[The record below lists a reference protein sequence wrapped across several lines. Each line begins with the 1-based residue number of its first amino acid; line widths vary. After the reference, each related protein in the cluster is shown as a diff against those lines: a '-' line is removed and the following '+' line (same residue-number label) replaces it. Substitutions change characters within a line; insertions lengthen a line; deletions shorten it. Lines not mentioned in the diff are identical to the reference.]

1 MLWNYYSTFII
12 IEKVS
17 KKVQWVQSSKHDCSV
32 SSVVTARGRWSISV
46 GGPPSSSS
54 SVGRPWWGA
63 IAEIPPARGRWGS
76 SVHGGSVGGV
86 HGAVSTI
93 TSSGRVSSSSS
104 CIPTS
109 PSSAASAPIGV
120 SVPSWMSILS
130 SVGGGGEGTRRRER
144 EKNKKGREKK
154 TRREKKR
161 GENEELT
168 TPRNNV
174 WRLPNSGIL
183 NGKKLTF
190 RTKFCD
196 KTREISLKE
205 SGTKLWE
212 SLVET
217 PLTWGVQI
225 SPGFHC
231 GVGRIDR
238 IVASCSEGTKADPA
252 HHPCTAGWSCLPPG
266 RRSRWKWRHRKHCP
280 WQGHGSWL
288 ETTEGDKNEYNIAV
302 VQYLHNCSC
311 HNQRH

>member
-1 MLWNYYSTFII
+1 MKLLQYIHNNRESIQ
-12 IEKVS
+12 KS
-17 KKVQWVQSSKHDCSV
+17 SMSSKFKAWLFSIV
-32 SSVVTARGRWSISV
+32 RSNRERAVVHIRRGTSLLLLLRRKTLMGGHSRNSPCEGAVGVLRTWGKRRGGTWGGIHHNLQRAGILLLLLHTHLPLLRRLRSHRGFCTLLDVHTVLCRGR
-46 GGPPSSSS
+46 
-54 SVGRPWWGA
+54 GRGDKK
-63 IAEIPPARGRWGS
+63 ARERKKQ
-76 SVHGGSVGGV
+76 
-86 HGAVSTI
+86 
-93 TSSGRVSSSSS
+93 
-104 CIPTS
+104 
-109 PSSAASAPIGV
+109 
-120 SVPSWMSILS
+120 
-130 SVGGGGEGTRRRER
+130 EGER
-144 EKNKKGREKK
+144 EKQEGR
-154 TRREKKR
+154 
-161 GENEELT
+161 GGNEELT

-205 SGTKLWE
+205 SGIKLWE

-217 PLTWGVQI
+217 LLTWGVQI

-238 IVASCSEGTKADPA
+238 IAASCSEGTKADPA
-252 HHPCTAGWSCLPPG
+252 HRPCTAGWSCLPPG

-288 ETTEGDKNEYNIAV
+288 ETTEGDKKEYNIAV